1 MTIIQS
7 NPYRVLGVYSNA
19 PIKEIIGAENKIKAH
34 VKIGRTLNFKT
45 DFTHLLGNV
54 ERTEESLARAVSNLT
69 LAKDKIRYALFWF
82 FNENAF
88 DEVAFKHLAS
98 GNLDAAIDILRKKTT
113 VSSFINLAVCSLIK
127 RQWANALYCYSQV
140 LENDRLEVFVST
152 IAGEETKISKNEIAS
167 IIIHSLELYFPEV
180 NWLFFTKV
188 KLINL
193 GSESVDVSNI
203 LPNSLLVNELKD
215 RYIEIISDKI
225 NEKITEADKVNRK
238 LPAECLS
245 AAKNLSRLSSEFKA
259 LRTVVGKADIRY
271 SSLSDKVADL
281 LNDLCIGYYNYST
294 DKRKARVVF
303 PFVKDALSFACSDSI
318 IETCKK
324 GFDFISEKIERL
336 PSEAIEKE
344 CQEIENHL
352 SNYVDNGNVSM
363 LLNCISSCQNILS
376 IMKNKIGE
384 NNKEY
389 INQSSLVVHFAI
401 NQVVDEVNEK
411 QKAYNEAP
419 NYLDAEELNAYKKSL
434 VWAKSIMDKLVSFT
448 KDEECKD
455 RFNENNKTLLSLYN
469 RICASRPASSRPA
482 ESTRPAVTPR
492 PIYTPR
498 TVSRQNIP
506 PSPHQSSSTTNNTEN
521 SNYGCIIGI
530 VIAVI
535 IFIIIIISSNNK
547 TSSSP
552 LSNSNNIYDTTAV
565 DTVVDDSEY
574 EYSDNYDN
582 STSYENNRTQF
593 DIWLEQYKG
602 NSLKTGA
609 TPYRS
614 IYGGNSNTGNA
625 GLKIKA
631 PTSCDVLV
639 IIKRG
644 GNVVKHAYIRSNQTY
659 SFTLRAGTYQPFFI
673 FGNSWCPEKESPN
686 GQLGYFL
693 EDVSISKDYPQEIG
707 EYQELQYTLQAVTN
721 GNFHA
726 ASSDASEAF

>member
-1 MTIIQS
+1 MKIIQS

-19 PIKEIIGAENKIKAH
+19 PTKEIIGAENKIKAH
-34 VKIGRTLNFKT
+34 VKVGRTLIFKT
-45 DFTHLLGNV
+45 DFTPLLGEV
-54 ERTEESLARAVSNLT
+54 ERTEESLARAVSSLT
-69 LAKDKIRYALFWF
+69 LAKDKVRYALFWF
-82 FNENAF
+82 YNENAF

-98 GNLDAAIDILRKKTT
+98 GNIDSAIDILRKKTT
-113 VSSFINLAVCSLIK
+113 VSAYINLAVCSLIK
-127 RQWANALYCYSQV
+127 RQWANALYCYSQ
-140 LENDRLEVFVST
+140 LLDNNRLDVFIST
-152 IAGEETKISKNEIAS
+152 IAGEETVISKNEIAS
-167 IIIHSLELYFPEV
+167 IIINSLESYFPEV

-193 GSESVDVSNI
+193 GSDSVDVSDI
-203 LPNSLLVNELKD
+203 LPNTLLVKELKD
-215 RYIEIISDKI
+215 RYVEKISVKI

-238 LPAECLS
+238 APAECLS
-245 AAKNLSRLSSEFKA
+245 AAKNLSRLSSDFKS
-259 LRTVVGKADIRY
+259 LRSVIGKTDIRY

-281 LNDLCIGYYNYST
+281 LNDLCIGYYNHST
-294 DKRKARVVF
+294 DNRKARVVF
-303 PFVKDALSFACSDSI
+303 PFVKDALSYACSDSI

-324 GFDFISEKIERL
+324 GFDFISEKIELL
-336 PSEAIEKE
+336 PPEAIEKE

-352 SNYVDNGNVSM
+352 SNYADKGNVFM
-363 LLNCISSCQNILS
+363 LLNCIISCQNILS

-401 NQVVDEVNEK
+401 NQIVDEINEK
-411 QKAYNEAP
+411 QKAYNDAP
-419 NYLDAEELNAYKKSL
+419 DHIDAEELNAYRKSL
-434 VWAKSIMDKLVSFT
+434 IWAKSVMDKLVSFA
-448 KDEECKD
+448 KDEKCKD

-469 RICASRPASSRPA
+469 RFCVTRPVSSRPA
-482 ESTRPAVTPR
+482 GPTRPV
-492 PIYTPR
+492 YTQR
-498 TVSRQNIP
+498 TVSRPNSPQP
-506 PSPHQSSSTTNNTEN
+506 PRPSNSSTNKSDN

-535 IFIIIIISSNNK
+535 IFFVIIIVSSNN
-547 TSSSP
+547 TSSSTS
-552 LSNSNNIYDTTAV
+552 SNSNYVYDTIPV

-574 EYSDNYDN
+574 EYSDSYDDN
-582 STSYENNRTQF
+582 TTSYENNKSQY

-614 IYGGNSNTGNA
+614 VYGGNSNSGNA

-659 SFTLRAGTYQPFFI
+659 SFTLKAGTYQPFFI

-707 EYQELQYTLQAVTN
+707 EFQELQYTLQAVTN

-726 ASSDASEAF
+726 ASSDESEAF